1 MAYTIVR
8 EMTVL
13 GNKRVALLDITAD
26 ATTQS
31 IDTGLA
37 RIDHFTVGLHS
48 MTTQIG
54 HKLVPNKTAS
64 GATSPGT
71 LGASALASGDRLFVT
86 VYGV

>member
-13 GNKRVALLDITAD
+13 GNKRVALLDVTAD
-26 ATTQS
+26 AATQA

-37 RIDHFTVGLHS
+37 RIDHITVGLQS
-48 MTTQIG
+48 MTTQVG
-54 HKLVPNKTAS
+54 YRLAPNKNAS
-64 GATSPGT
+64 GVAAAGT
-71 LGASALASGDRLFVT
+71 LGVSGLTSGDRLFVT